1 MVRESP
7 VSAFVTVMEGCN
19 NFCSYCVVPFARG
32 REKFRPLGNILEEI
46 RDLAQRG
53 YKEVQLLGQNV
64 NSYRDPQSG
73 LRFAFLLKKAGLV
86 AGLEWIRFITSHPK
100 NFDEEI
106 ALAMAETKN
115 VCHQLHLP
123 LQSGSSTVLARMN
136 RGYSQ
141 EDYLTKVDL
150 LRRLMPDIALSTD
163 IIVGFPGESEKEFE
177 ETLAVLDQVRF
188 TNIFSFRYCP
198 RPQTAASQM
207 ADDVPPEE
215 KQRRLQEVQELQK
228 KIQVENNRR
237 LLGKTF
243 KILGTGKSK
252 KDKGVYTG
260 RNEAA
265 QVVNFTSSTDPTGC
279 FVQVLITGCGPYSL
293 RGEGSG

>member
-1 MVRESP
+1 
-7 VSAFVTVMEGCN
+7 
-19 NFCSYCVVPFARG
+19 
-32 REKFRPLGNILEEI
+32 
-46 RDLAQRG
+46 
-53 YKEVQLLGQNV
+53 
-64 NSYRDPQSG
+64 
-73 LRFAFLLKKAGLV
+73 
-86 AGLEWIRFITSHPK
+86 
-100 NFDEEI
+100 
-106 ALAMAETKN
+106 
-115 VCHQLHLP
+115 
-123 LQSGSSTVLARMN
+123 
-136 RGYSQ
+136 
-141 EDYLTKVDL
+141 
-150 LRRLMPDIALSTD
+150 
-163 IIVGFPGESEKEFE
+163 
-177 ETLAVLDQVRF
+177 
-188 TNIFSFRYCP
+188 
-198 RPQTAASQM
+198 M